1 MSKTQFS
8 LSAIL
13 LLTGIF
19 FFGCNKKTLVY
30 SGVSEPEGFVLSFQK
45 PEVFEFDIPEAG
57 AHSLALELVYF
68 SEQMQNLNGVLPM
81 YYILEGPGLGNG
93 KDRKF
98 GVEVEL
104 DTGEWR
110 GELQD
115 NEQDRIFEE
124 VFEKAIQL
132 EAGKYKLKLY
142 ADSQEQ
148 GEAVQGMVQITL
160 KVYK

>member
-1 MSKTQFS
+1 MINSKLS

-19 FFGCNKKTLVY
+19 FFSCNKRTLVY
-30 SGVSEPEGFVLSFQK
+30 SGLSEPEGFVLSFQK
-45 PEVFEFDIPEAG
+45 PEVFEFEIEEAG
-57 AHSLALELVYF
+57 SYDLALELIYF

-81 YYILEGPGLGNG
+81 YYILEGPGLGDG

-98 GVEVEL
+98 GVEVTE

-115 NEQDRIFEE
+115 NEHDRLFEDT
-124 VFEKAIQL
+124 FEKDIQL
-132 EAGKYKLKLY
+132 ESGKFKLKLY
-142 ADSQEQ
+142 ADSQEE
-148 GEAVQGMVQITL
+148 GEAVAGMVQITM